1 MSKLDTL
8 KAAGKIDG
16 WLTVPEASALYE
28 LAHDSTGPIVE
39 IGSWQGRS
47 TAVLALASMEGN
59 YQPVYAIDPFA
70 TVMTTATGELVEA
83 SSPEKLRANLD
94 AAGVNGLV
102 HIVAKTSE
110 SAVEQVPS
118 EIDVLFVDGA
128 HDYESAKRDLQLYAP
143 KVRIGGRV
151 AIHDCHEAEP
161 GVVAAVDE
169 VLSAD
174 PSKWRCRWR
183 ADTIVIFERCNTT
196 RHKVLLGFPGGNM
209 HYGAHKGLVTAT
221 LGAHDVYEEQ
231 SGMGWDDMNR
241 LWCWALNQSAAGKIT
256 HFAMLHSDI
265 LPSPGWIDL
274 LIDEL
279 DARHGDFI
287 SATAALKDENGLTSC
302 GIGDANDPWN
312 PYRRFTMSE
321 LMEMPE
327 TFDVS
332 QTPHP
337 DKYILHNSG
346 CWVADLRNPLW
357 RTVDKNNCLVADFA
371 FPIRGRMLPTGD
383 IIHERESEDWHFSRM
398 IASLGLKTYA
408 TRRVSTIHFGTK
420 GFRNDHK
427 WGLMEHDEATRA
439 RWESK

>member
-1 MSKLDTL
+1 MSKLDVL

-28 LAHDSTGPIVE
+28 LAHDAQGPIVE
-39 IGSWQGRS
+39 IGSWHGRS

-59 YQPVYAIDPFA
+59 YQPVYAIDPFSPVLQ
-70 TVMTTATGELVEA
+70 TITGEVTQA
-83 SSPEKLRANLD
+83 SSPELLRANLD
-94 AAGVNGLV
+94 GAGVNGLV
-102 HIVAKTSE
+102 HIVAKNSKDAIAE
-110 SAVEQVPS
+110 VPDQ
-118 EIDVLFVDGA
+118 IGVLFVDGA
-128 HDYESAKRDLQLYAP
+128 HDYESVKRDLAYLS
-143 KVRIGGRV
+143 KVQIGGYV

-161 GVVAAVDE
+161 GVVKAVDE
-169 VLSAD
+169 VMSAD

-183 ADTIVIFERCNTT
+183 ADTIVIFERRNTIRRT
-196 RHKVLLGFPGGNM
+196 VLLGFPGGNM

-241 LWCWALNQSAAGKIT
+241 LWCWALNQAAIGKIT

-279 DARHGDFI
+279 EAHDADFI
-287 SATAALKDENGLTSC
+287 SAIAALKDENGLTSC
-302 GIGDANDPWN
+302 GIGDVNDPWN
-312 PYRRFTMSE
+312 PYRRFTMTE
-321 LMEMPE
+321 LIEMPE

-332 QTPHP
+332 ATPHP

-357 RTVDKNNCLVADFA
+357 RTVDKNRCLVADFA
-371 FPIRGRMLPTGD
+371 FPIRGRMLDSGE
-383 IIHERESEDWHFSRM
+383 IVHERESEDWHFSRM
-398 IASLGLKTYA
+398 IASLGLKTLA
-408 TRRVSTIHFGTK
+408 TRRVSTVHFGQK

-427 WGLMEHDEATRA
+427 WGVMEHDEATRS
-439 RWESK
+439 RWGNG

>member
-1 MSKLDTL
+1 MTKLEAL
-8 KAAGKIDG
+8 KAAGKIEG
-16 WLTVPEASALYE
+16 WLSVPEASALYE
-28 LAHDSTGPIVE
+28 LAHEAKGPIVE
-39 IGSWQGRS
+39 IGSWKGRS

-59 YQPVYAIDPFA
+59 YQPVYAVDAFSP
-70 TVMTTATGELVEA
+70 VLQTATGNVTPA
-83 SSPEKLRANLD
+83 SSPELLRANLD

-102 HIVAKTSE
+102 NIIAKSSQEAASE
-110 SAVEQVPS
+110 VPDS
-118 EIDVLFVDGA
+118 IDVLFVDGA
-128 HDYESAKRDLQLYAP
+128 HDYESAKRDLVLYLP
-143 KVRIGGRV
+143 KVRFGGRV
-151 AIHDCHEAEP
+151 AIHDCHEADP
-161 GVVAAVDE
+161 GVVQAVDE
-169 VLSAD
+169 VMSSD

-183 ADTIVIFERCNTT
+183 ADTTVIFERRNTQ

-209 HYGAHKGLVTAT
+209 HYGAHKGLAHAT
-221 LGAHDVYEEQ
+221 LGAHDVHEEQ

-241 LWCWALNQSAAGKIT
+241 LWCWALNQAAIGKIT

-279 DARHGDFI
+279 DERKADYI
-287 SATAALKDENGLTSC
+287 SAIAALKDENGLTSC

-312 PYRRFTMSE
+312 VYRRFTMTE

-327 TFDVS
+327 TFTAAD
-332 QTPHP
+332 TPHP
-337 DKYILHNSG
+337 DKYLLHNTG

-357 RTVDKNNCLVADFA
+357 RTTDTNNCLVADFA
-371 FPIRGRMLPTGD
+371 FPIRGRLLPTGE

-398 IASLGLKTYA
+398 IAGLGLKTLA

-427 WGLMEHDEATRA
+427 WGVMEHDEVTRV
-439 RWESK
+439 RWGNG